1 MAISPVK
8 ALICPLKSI
17 EQALLDA
24 RTEFLRKDL
33 IETII
38 QLEELRIDGSTF
50 QIPPVEVK
58 TNSLSQDDL
67 EVMDIFEQFFDFVD

>member
-1 MAISPVK
+1 MAVSPVK

-17 EQALLDA
+17 EQAQRESLL
-24 RTEFLRKDL
+24 RDL
-33 IETII
+33 VETRL
-38 QLEELRIDGSTF
+38 QLEEFGIDGSTF